1 MEKYKKNSLSL
12 VGAISMG
19 TNVMIG
25 AGIFALLEV
34 NIKIKNYNQM
44 RNLKLLTMLLF
55 IGALNFSMISCRETK
70 EDEGDNMEMHSD
82 IEDEEMKDDDMQ
94 MDHNQEMNHEDDHF

>member
-44 RNLKLLTMLLF
+44 RNLKLLTLLLF
-55 IGALNFSMISCRETK
+55 IGALNFSMISCRET